1 MQIKFVKLG
10 SRLMEMEVPAGT
22 TLGDAI
28 KYCLDDAEIIVQEF
42 EIRLNGQRVEPT
54 AELKE
59 DDVVT
64 AVPPI
69 CGGVQ

>member
-1 MQIKFVKLG
+1 
-10 SRLMEMEVPAGT
+10 MEMEVPAGT